1 MQQNT
6 NLKLFDEWVT
16 WKDNS
21 FALGVIGNGKLP
33 NGNGKLPKNNQNPK
47 QYKNTITSICVS
59 LGLRPGMDFQVTMY
73 EVRFRQKSFLAMF
86 KLNFI
91 NG

>member
-6 NLKLFDEWVT
+6 NLKLFDEWIT

-21 FALGVIGNGKLP
+21 FALGVI
-33 NGNGKLPKNNQNPK
+33 GNGKLPKNNQNPK